1 MERVRQFFNSWIDKK
16 NSVKSQHF
24 PEPKTFWRKI
34 KVELDLSNCAT
45 KADLKNAI
53 GVDTSKFDKKV
64 DLVSLKSNVGKLDI
78 DKLKNVPINLN
89 NLKMKVDKLDFDKL
103 VLAPVDLNKVSD
115 AVKNHVVTKDVC
127 NAKIKNIKN
136 KIPDITN
143 LATTTALNS
152 KINEV
157 EKYLILL
164 TLLIL
169 ILLILLLFLLKT
181 KYLMLVI

>member
-1 MERVRQFFNSWIDKK
+1 
-16 NSVKSQHF
+16 
-24 PEPKTFWRKI
+24 
-34 KVELDLSNCAT
+34 
-45 KADLKNAI
+45 
-53 GVDTSKFDKKV
+53 
-64 DLVSLKSNVGKLDI
+64 
-78 DKLKNVPINLN
+78 
-89 NLKMKVDKLDFDKL
+89 MKVDKLDFDKL

-157 EKYLILL
+157 ENKIPDITNLATATALAAVENKIPSVRNLVK
-164 TLLIL
+164 
-169 ILLILLLFLLKT
+169 KT
-181 KYLMLVI
+181 DYNTKVSEIENKVIAEHDHDR

>member
-1 MERVRQFFNSWIDKK
+1 
-16 NSVKSQHF
+16 
-24 PEPKTFWRKI
+24 
-34 KVELDLSNCAT
+34 
-45 KADLKNAI
+45 
-53 GVDTSKFDKKV
+53 
-64 DLVSLKSNVGKLDI
+64 
-78 DKLKNVPINLN
+78 
-89 NLKMKVDKLDFDKL
+89 MKVDKLDFDKL

-181 KYLMLVI
+181 KYLLLVIQ